1 MNAHT
6 KCRTTPSH
14 FNRNGT
20 FLRVLIAVSEESAG
34 TIDVHRICDDLAV
47 GTSRVIVLAAPTLDD
62 LNRHTDRLQQS
73 ARLQHWELVAADGM
87 HRRFIETM
95 SNADRKAAS

>member
-6 KCRTTPSH
+6 KCRTTTSH

-20 FLRVLIAVSEESAG
+20 FLRVLIAVSAESAG
-34 TIDVHRICDDLAV
+34 TIDVHRICDDLAL
-47 GTSRVIVLAAPTLDD
+47 GTSRIIVVAAPTLGD
-62 LNRHTDRLQQS
+62 LDRHTERLTQS
-73 ARLQHWELVAADGM
+73 ARLQHWELIAADGM

-95 SNADRKAAS
+95 SSADRKAAS

>member
-6 KCRTTPSH
+6 KCRTTTSH

-20 FLRVLIAVSEESAG
+20 FLRVLIAVSEETAG
-34 TIDVHRICDDLAV
+34 TIDVHRICDDLAL

-62 LNRHTDRLQQS
+62 LDHHTERLKLS

-87 HRRFIETM
+87 HQRFIETM
-95 SNADRKAAS
+95 TSADRKAAS